1 MRPHRKINRTR
12 RVSFFV
18 ALLLPFFGGFAS
30 DSKAQSAPA
39 SPAVRE
45 TGVPSTDKPKANP
58 APPVISKDD
67 YIIGPEDVLAISVW
81 RETELTR
88 TLPVR
93 PDGKISLPLIGDVKA
108 SGLTPRMLEA
118 EIAKQLEAYVRKPEV
133 AVIVQEAKSHKF
145 NLMGSVARPGEYM
158 LNSNMTVLDA
168 LALGGGFTDFAKRTK
183 IYVLRHSPGSA
194 GMVRLPFNYK
204 QVIQGKSLDQNVE
217 LKPGDTIVV
226 P

>member
-1 MRPHRKINRTR
+1 MRSHSKINRTR
-12 RVSFFV
+12 RVSFFI
-18 ALLLPFFGGFAS
+18 ALLLAFAGGFAP

-39 SPAVRE
+39 SSAVRE
-45 TGVPSTDKPKANP
+45 TGVPSTDKPKPNP
-58 APPVISKDD
+58 AAPAISKDD

-81 RETELTR
+81 RETELSR
-88 TLPVR
+88 TVPVR
-93 PDGKISLPLIGDVKA
+93 PDGKISLPLIGDLKA
-108 SGLTPRMLEA
+108 SGLTPRLLEA

-145 NLMGSVARPGEYM
+145 NLMGSVARPGEYV
-158 LNSNMTVLDA
+158 LSSTMTVLDA
-168 LALGGGFTDFAKRTK
+168 LALGGGFSDFAKRTK
-183 IYVLRHSPGSA
+183 IYILRRSPDGA
-194 GMVRLPFNYK
+194 GVVRLPFNYK